1 MIRCFPDNRLL
12 YGICA
17 IILFASA
24 YGCKSEAQRQEEAL
38 DIDSLKTLT
47 VMGNPDFAKVVD
59 SLSKAY
65 NTEDKHLIDS
75 ARAAVKE
82 FDKMIEADSLSK
94 DALMWALYKKDLLF
108 YIPEMNFNKILG
120 YQLKFRELYLKYM
133 SENDINKEILKD
145 NEDAFLYFTSKP
157 VNADSVYNANIS
169 YENLIFNMFKAN
181 VYLGNLDVAL
191 GYNLQM
197 TYLITQRYGKH
208 SFKYAKC
215 LADGMKLLVM
225 KGCNALA
232 FERLREAEN
241 ILNGLVKEASGN
253 PDAAIPADTLSAR
266 LSELRQWYNENTKK

>member
-1 MIRCFPDNRLL
+1 MFI
-12 YGICA
+12 
-17 IILFASA
+17 SA
-24 YGCKSEAQRQEEAL
+24 YGCKSEAQRQEESL
-38 DIDSLKTLT
+38 NLDSLKTLT
-47 VMGNPDFAKVVD
+47 VMGSPDFAKVVD

-75 ARAAVKE
+75 ARAAVKD

-120 YQLKFRELYLKYM
+120 YQMKFRELYLKYM

-145 NEDAFLYFTSKP
+145 NEDAFLYFTAKP
-157 VNADSVYNANIS
+157 VNADSVYNANLS

-191 GYNLQM
+191 GYNEQM

-225 KGCNALA
+225 KGCDALA

-241 ILNGLVKEASGN
+241 ILNALVKEAAGN
-253 PDAAIPADTLSAR
+253 PDADIPADTLSAR
-266 LSELRQWYNENTKK
+266 LSEIRQWYNDNAKK

>member
-1 MIRCFPDNRLL
+1 MIRCFQDNRLL

-145 NEDAFLYFTSKP
+145 NEDAFLYFTAKP

-232 FERLREAEN
+232 LERLREAEN